1 MAEFIIEEYYEKY
14 QKKTYLDVFFDFLK
28 DKFESDKIDDE
39 YFTLVNEADLL
50 ESLDYF
56 ILARKV
62 TARSTASAYIGK
74 LRTLFKDLEKDYGI
88 TNDIFIN
95 GNFMPMFDEK
105 VKNRISVLNETIDKN
120 LATDE
125 QYNAVVDA
133 IIDFDNEYSYEKVVE
148 GIDQYL
154 VENSVNAS
162 LRPFRKLC
170 SICATQLVIEYG
182 LKNNVIRDIKLTD
195 IDLTNNIIKRGKYS
209 IPLSKMLR
217 KNIER
222 YIQIRDYILLNT
234 KRTQEWLFINY
245 TGESFHKT
253 YYAENLFYLLA
264 SLNNDANET
273 DPYARRV
280 LIKMI
285 EKGFNAEMICDIT
298 GYKDTVY
305 KNVCAIVNNNDNQVN
320 EKLGGFVNE
329 VDLHKENIA
338 KKGYINCPICGK
350 SVKAVS
356 SELVLIKK
364 KNDDALYLACKNC
377 GGHNGW

>member
-1 MAEFIIEEYYEKY
+1 
-14 QKKTYLDVFFDFLK
+14 
-28 DKFESDKIDDE
+28 
-39 YFTLVNEADLL
+39 
-50 ESLDYF
+50 
-56 ILARKV
+56 
-62 TARSTASAYIGK
+62 
-74 LRTLFKDLEKDYGI
+74 
-88 TNDIFIN
+88 
-95 GNFMPMFDEK
+95 
-105 VKNRISVLNETIDKN
+105 
-120 LATDE
+120 
-125 QYNAVVDA
+125 
-133 IIDFDNEYSYEKVVE
+133 
-148 GIDQYL
+148 
-154 VENSVNAS
+154 
-162 LRPFRKLC
+162 
-170 SICATQLVIEYG
+170 VIEYG

-377 GGHNGW
+377 GGHNG